1 MLIICC
7 TSAKTVIDLT
17 KKAIK
22 QQTKAREVISND
34 IPEHLGLHTAEL
46 DNERL
51 VIEQV
56 LVCMSGRSVSNVGKL
71 P

>member
-1 MLIICC
+1 MLICC
-7 TSAKTVIDLT
+7 TSSKTVIYLT
-17 KKAIK
+17 KKDIK
-22 QQTKAREVISND
+22 QQTKAREVIIND

-56 LVCMSGRSVSNVGKL
+56 LVCMSGRNVSNVGNL